1 MNILY
6 DPGNYAEAQQ
16 AVFLFTGKIRK
27 TPFYLLIATQ
37 TEGNASIKKYQHKNL
52 AQAINYKDTPKGTL
66 QNVSS
71 GHAGRTNTQCQMQY
85 FLLAPIY

>member
-16 AVFLFTGKIRK
+16 TVFLFTGKISK

-37 TEGNASIKKYQHKNL
+37 TEGNASIKN
-52 AQAINYKDTPKGTL
+52 INVKTL
-66 QNVSS
+66 PRPYTIKTHQRVHSKMFHL
-71 GHAGRTNTQCQMQY
+71 GMPAEQTNSVK
-85 FLLAPIY
+85 LGI